1 MKRINFLALVFF
13 VFPLLVSE
21 RLQALELRFF
31 GGVENFAF
39 DPGLEASLGAAA
51 QRFEP
56 RIVPFGLVGV
66 EGDLAGLGDFSL
78 ACERDPLL
86 GNRIRSNIGIRFDF
100 VKLDFGPF
108 ISAFNSSKQI
118 INPGIAAA
126 LALEFPG
133 LVFGSLKAAST
144 IGSLAALPGEHLQQT
159 GEIALGFWVP
169 YVVCT
174 LSINSKAF
182 TERKTDKLTVKTER
196 IRYQFRADMFT
207 KNVPYTVYIDLGYQ
221 TLKRSYV
228 DSGSSSGDELK
239 SIYTGF
245 EITYRIAAPLRL
257 ILGAELPVYTWAAKP
272 FKGPA
277 KDTFLYEFR
286 GGIIWTLP
294 EKPTSPP

>member
-1 MKRINFLALVFF
+1 MKQIKFWALVFF

-31 GGVENFAF
+31 GGIENLAF
-39 DPGLEASLGAAA
+39 DPGLESPLGAAA

-56 RIVPFGLVGV
+56 RILPLGLVSLGG
-66 EGDLAGLGDFSL
+66 ELAGFGDFSV
-78 ACERDPLL
+78 AYERDPLL
-86 GNRIRSNIGIRFDF
+86 GNRILANIGIQFDF

-108 ISAFNSSKQI
+108 ISPFNSGGQI

-126 LALEFPG
+126 LRLEFPG
-133 LVFGSLKAAST
+133 VIFGSLAAAST
-144 IGSLAALPGEHLQQT
+144 IGSLTAFPGEHLQQT

-182 TERKTDKLTVKTER
+182 TERKTGDLTVKSER

-207 KNVPYTVYIDLGYQ
+207 KNVPYTIYIDLGYQ
-221 TLKRSYV
+221 SLKRSYV
-228 DSGSSSGDELK
+228 PSAGASTSDELK

-245 EITYRIAAPLRL
+245 EITYRVAPALRL
-257 ILGAELPVYTWAAKP
+257 ILGVELPVYAWAVKP
-272 FKGPA
+272 LKGPERNV
-277 KDTFLYEFR
+277 FLYEFR
-286 GGIIWTLP
+286 GGIIWDLP
-294 EKPTSPP
+294 EKK